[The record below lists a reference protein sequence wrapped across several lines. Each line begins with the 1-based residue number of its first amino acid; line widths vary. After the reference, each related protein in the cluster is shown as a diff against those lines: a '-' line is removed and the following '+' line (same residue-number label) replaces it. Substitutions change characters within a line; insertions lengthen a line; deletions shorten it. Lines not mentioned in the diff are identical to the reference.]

1 MLSGIPLKNGFSL
14 NQANRGMITKEKYI
28 LDNLRKTFCYSC
40 GASMEGAEIIPIS
53 EAGSALV
60 AHAVCPKCK
69 AESMVTI
76 TPTGNGIVPV
86 QSDLKGTEFKKF
98 MGVKSVS
105 YDEVLELHLALK
117 KDHIWNLLQKKE
129 KNLAKPRKA

>member
-1 MLSGIPLKNGFSL
+1 
-14 NQANRGMITKEKYI
+14 MITKENYI
-28 LDNLRKTFCYSC
+28 LENLRKTHCYRC
-40 GASMEGAEIIPIS
+40 GGSLERAEIVPIS
-53 EAGSALV
+53 NETSLAWV

-98 MGVKSVS
+98 VGIKSVS
-105 YDEVLELHLALK
+105 YDEVLDLHLALK
-117 KDHIWNLLQKKE
+117 KEHIWNLLQKNE
-129 KNLAKPRKA
+129 KKSAKPRKA

>member
-1 MLSGIPLKNGFSL
+1 
-14 NQANRGMITKEKYI
+14 
-28 LDNLRKTFCYSC
+28 
-40 GASMEGAEIIPIS
+40 MERAEIVPIS
-53 EAGSALV
+53 NESSTSWV

-98 MGVKSVS
+98 VGIKSVS
-105 YDEVLELHLALK
+105 YDEVLDLHIALK
-117 KDHIWNLLQKKE
+117 KERIWNLLQKKE
-129 KNLAKPRKA
+129 KNSVNRRKA

>member
-1 MLSGIPLKNGFSL
+1 
-14 NQANRGMITKEKYI
+14 MITKEKYI
-28 LDNLRKTFCYSC
+28 LENLRKTLCYKC
-40 GASMEGAEIIPIS
+40 GTSLERAEIVPIS
-53 EAGSALV
+53 SEASIAWV

-98 MGVKSVS
+98 VGIKSVS
-105 YDEVLELHLALK
+105 YDEVLDLHLALK
-117 KDHIWNLLQKKE
+117 KERIWNLLQKKE
-129 KNLAKPRKA
+129 KNSVKPRKA

>member
-1 MLSGIPLKNGFSL
+1 MK
-14 NQANRGMITKEKYI
+14 ANEKFI
-28 LDNLRKTFCYSC
+28 LENLQRTFCYKC
-40 GASMEGAEIIPIS
+40 GASLETAEIVPIS
-53 EAGSALV
+53 NEASVAWV

-98 MGVKSVS
+98 VGLKSVS
-105 YDEVLELHLALK
+105 YDEVLDLHVALK
-117 KDHIWNLLQKKE
+117 KEGLWNLLQKKE
-129 KNLAKPRKA
+129 KSSGNQQKL